1 MTLAMAASC
10 SNASIGNDGDF
21 TVCVTSTAPPPLI
34 SSSSSAKKKHKQPPQ
49 KQQQQ
54 RLRYN
59 LRLNPSTSVEQLRKD
74 VFALFNVPAESTNAY
89 RLSFLGG
96 FPPKE
101 LHADEKHTI
110 QEMGIQPNDMLI
122 VKFSLSSVDEMVENG
137 SVGNSNENDSAS
149 NVQESTTVGR
159 QKRASAIAATA
170 NFRDVIAAQD
180 AILNN
185 TKSSPIKKQGS
196 VGTTIAGFGTS
207 GKRTTVKSNA
217 TTSKR
222 PKVLKMEGTGYRLS
236 DGQTVAGSSPSKTT
250 KAKGD
255 GSKLRG
261 DRPMFNSEDD
271 VASKLLSS
279 LGGGGGGNVSH
290 YLRAAMRNA
299 VEKSYEASR
308 ASVRV
313 AAVNA
318 GEYSFVKVD
327 SAAVGGEEVS
337 LDDEMLRTTSQMVS
351 YSKGIEGRGYYEEEV
366 EIIGLAVLKSVL
378 ESVYNTDSS
387 DGHDDDKVGEGSND
401 GRLRP
406 VLIAQLSPRAFW
418 SLVYHCSVT
427 TKNDQ
432 STTRPSA
439 EDMLRS
445 TLPQLDW
452 SHLDRGGRMRVLSE
466 KARENLKQVQEIGTA
481 SATVQSSSQ
490 NHAEEER
497 VKAVEELAESVYNKA
512 VFKEDE
518 DSKLN
523 EREMR
528 VKAAMARF
536 QNANAATSSSASSS
550 SLQPPNQK
558 NDSSTDDWI
567 LVTPVEDD
575 IDELIECIL
584 EGTSGTTDDDTPTE
598 EIAQSWAGNLLNTVR
613 NWRELANSDPEH
625 ILSLFGDN
633 TITPRPSQETIEL
646 WIGAARA
653 RSIDEIMLDILDGDQ
668 DAMEFLL
675 DKARSSTPRD
685 LLLWKTAPGM
695 LLDTISGSTEESSTK
710 KWTKSDVRRWIE
722 RAKTALGTC
731 TWLEMYTTQSLP

>member
-1 MTLAMAASC
+1 M
-10 SNASIGNDGDF
+10 
-21 TVCVTSTAPPPLI
+21 
-34 SSSSSAKKKHKQPPQ
+34 K
-49 KQQQQ
+49 
-54 RLRYN
+54 
-59 LRLNPSTSVEQLRKD
+59 QLRKD

-110 QEMGIQPNDMLI
+110 KEMGIQPNDMLI
-122 VKFSLSSVDEMVENG
+122 VKFFLSSVDEMAENG
-137 SVGNSNENDSAS
+137 SVGNSNKNDSGS
-149 NVQESTTVGR
+149 NVQEPTTVDAGR

-180 AILNN
+180 AILNK
-185 TKSSPIKKQGS
+185 TKPSPIKKQGS
-196 VGTTIAGFGTS
+196 VGTNIAGFGNS
-207 GKRTTVKSNA
+207 GKKTTVKSNA

-222 PKVLKMEGTGYRLS
+222 PKVMKIEGTGYRLS

-250 KAKGD
+250 NAKGD
-255 GSKLRG
+255 GCKLRG

-279 LGGGGGGNVSH
+279 LGGGRGGNVSN

-318 GEYSFVKVD
+318 GEYSFVQVD
-327 SAAVGGEEVS
+327 SAVGGGEVS
-337 LDDEMLRTTSQMVS
+337 LDDEMLRTTLHIVS

-378 ESVYNTDSS
+378 ESVYDTDLS

-401 GRLRP
+401 GRIRP

-452 SHLDRGGRMRVLSE
+452 SYLDRGGRMRVLSE
-466 KARENLKQVQEIGTA
+466 KARENLKQVQEIGTT
-481 SATVQSSSQ
+481 SATVQITSSQ
-490 NHAEEER
+490 NHDEEER
-497 VKAVEELAESVYNKA
+497 VKAVEDLAESVYNKA
-512 VFKEDE
+512 VSKEDE

-536 QNANAATSSSASSS
+536 QNANAATSSASSS

-558 NDSSTDDWI
+558 NDTSTDNWI

-575 IDELIECIL
+575 IDELIQCIL
-584 EGTSGTTDDDTPTE
+584 EGTSATTDNDTPTM
-598 EIAQSWAGNLLNTVR
+598 EIAQTWAGNLLNTVR
-613 NWRELANSDPEH
+613 NWRELANSNPEH
-625 ILSLFGDN
+625 ILSLFADN
-633 TITPRPSQETIEL
+633 TISPRPSQETIEL
-646 WIGAARA
+646 WIAAARA
-653 RSIDEIMLDILDGDQ
+653 RSMEEIMLDILDGDQ
-668 DAMEFLL
+668 DAMELLL
-675 DKARSSTPRD
+675 DRARSSTPRD

-710 KWTKSDVRRWIE
+710 KWTKSDVRRWID

-731 TWLEMYTTQSLP
+731 TWLGMYTTQSLP